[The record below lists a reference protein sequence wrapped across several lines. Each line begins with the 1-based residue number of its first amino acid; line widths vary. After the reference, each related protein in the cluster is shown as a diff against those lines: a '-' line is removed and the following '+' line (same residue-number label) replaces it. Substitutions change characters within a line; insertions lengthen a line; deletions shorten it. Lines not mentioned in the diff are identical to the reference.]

1 MALPVA
7 RAEVAKALADTA
19 GDPVA
24 KPGVVE
30 AMNTGVMVAR
40 VAVGAMEAVEATE
53 AVEVV
58 EAVEAVEAMVVMGGM
73 AGVLVG
79 MVVVVSRKLIL
90 VSLLISS

>member
-24 KPGVVE
+24 KPRVVE

-53 AVEVV
+53 AVE
-58 EAVEAVEAMVVMGGM
+58 AVEVVEAMVVMGGM

-90 VSLLISS
+90 VSLLWISS